1 MKTIRHT
8 YLPLLAALLL
18 LASCGSSE
26 ETLTATREAETE
38 TLADTAEA
46 GPETDP
52 DFSMITIGEAS
63 PVHTLDP
70 LHAVNNATRRAV
82 QLVYEGLMRYD
93 SDGQLQPVLARD
105 WELSDDSLTYRFSLR
120 TDIYYHDSEIF
131 STGVGRRLLAGDVRF
146 SFERMAWNS
155 VPSHAARTFM
165 NIEGFEPFY
174 REQHGVFNP
183 ELRHLGG
190 ISGIRVPNDS
200 TVVFHLLEPDPWF
213 LHKLASPHAVVYP
226 PEAITSP
233 YPSQFPAVGTGPFR
247 YRQQPEDSLF
257 VFSRFDNYRTG
268 ETPDLNRVDLR
279 IYEDETSLFQAYAS
293 GDVHFIPQSGP
304 ETLSAVLEEDGSLS
318 TGYEGEHVMHRS
330 GNATR
335 YTLHYHDGGP
345 LSPQE
350 ARSLLSSME
359 REIFGGEFPYALMDI
374 YALRGPT
381 GSEVAADSVFA
392 AFTDDLYLRNFI
404 SRWSAN
410 LGERGIDLRMLPVR
424 VPNRNTAFYTGQ
436 WTPLYFADTPPPD
449 EHMVVEFTLPRV
461 SLYHSDISGIG
472 LNAYPWWMN
481 LRETSMPDEEAEA
494 GGRP

>member
-1 MKTIRHT
+1 MKTYRPT
-8 YLPLLAALLL
+8 YLLL
-18 LASCGSSE
+18 LASFLIASCGSSG
-26 ETLTATREAETE
+26 ETLTATRQAEIEAA
-38 TLADTAEA
+38 ADTAEG

-70 LHAVNNATRRAV
+70 LHAVNNATRRAI

-93 SDGQLQPVLARD
+93 SEGQLQPMLARD

-120 TDIYYHDSEIF
+120 TDIYYHDSQIF

-190 ISGIRVPNDS
+190 VSGIRVPNDS

-247 YRQQPEDSLF
+247 YRRQPEDSLF

-268 ETPDLNRVDLR
+268 KTPDLNRVDLR
-279 IYEDETSLFQAYAS
+279 IYEDETSLFRAYAS
-293 GDVHFIPQSGP
+293 GDVHLIPQSGP
-304 ETLSAVLEEDGSLS
+304 ETLSAVLEEDGTLS

-330 GNATR
+330 GNVTR
-335 YTLHYHDGGP
+335 YSLHYHGGGP
-345 LSPQE
+345 LSPVA

-359 REIFGGEFPYALMDI
+359 RNIFGEEFPYGLMDI

-381 GSEVAADSVFA
+381 DSEVAADSVFT

-410 LGERGIDLRMLPVR
+410 LAERDIHLRMLPVR
-424 VPNRNTAFYTGQ
+424 APNRNTAFYTRQ

-461 SLYHSDISGIG
+461 SLYHSGISGIG

-481 LRETSMPDEEAEA
+481 LRETSMPDEQAEG